1 MASKASAKP
10 IVRHANAEDVYIIL
24 DLIRAL
30 ALYELAPDSV
40 LATEDSLRN
49 SLSFPPFPS
58 PGYAR
63 TLLIF
68 TPEPES
74 KPAGMAL
81 YFHNYSTWRAKA
93 GIYLE
98 DLFVRPEYRGRGY
111 GGRLL
116 AELAR
121 EVVDIDGGR
130 LDWSVLT
137 WNEPSIKF

>member
-1 MASKASAKP
+1 MSDLASGKP
-10 IVRHANAEDVYIIL
+10 IVRHAAAVDVPTIL
-24 DLIRAL
+24 ELIRAL
-30 ALYELAPDSV
+30 ALYEHAPDSV
-40 LATEDSLRN
+40 LATEATLS
-49 SLSFPPFPS
+49 STLSFPPFPS

-68 TPEPES
+68 TPAPEA

-81 YFHNYSTWRAKA
+81 YFPNYSTWRAKP

-98 DLFVRPEYRGRGY
+98 DLFVKPEFRGRGY

-121 EVVDIDGGR
+121 EVVDMDGGR